1 MCMMWFKL
9 KVDTVADLHFRVRGY
24 GRNKEGDDWCV
35 IDLAVKSDVIDYG
48 LYNDESLEVSDVAE
62 LEEALE
68 KSLSGQN
75 EEGIKIDPIE
85 PYMVFEVFSKKVIHD
100 IDYGAYMIWQIIL
113 WGDDGAPSESTI
125 NLSLYRD
132 DMEKLLTYLKYAKG
146 EYMIDHSKVRELIEA
161 DNMYGD

>member
-1 MCMMWFKL
+1 MMWFKL
-9 KVDTVADLHFRVRGY
+9 KVDTVADLHFRVRDY
-24 GRNKEGDDWCV
+24 GQNKKGDDWCV

-48 LYNDESLEVSDVAE
+48 LYNDEALEVYDVAK
-62 LEEALE
+62 LEDALE

-100 IDYGAYMIWQIIL
+100 IDYGAYMTWQVIL

-125 NLSLYRD
+125 NLSLYRE
-132 DMEKLLTYLKYAKG
+132 DMEKLLAYLKYAKG
-146 EYMIDHSKVRELIEA
+146 EYPMDHPKVQKLIEE
-161 DNMYGD
+161 DNLYGD